1 MKFVSTGGQSPAADL
16 RTALTRGLAP
26 DGGLYLPER
35 MDPIG
40 ASTLEGL
47 QGQSFSVVSRTVARH
62 LLGSAI
68 PAADLDRI
76 VDAALNF
83 EVPLVALSDVRSE
96 NDVGH
101 RSDVGPGSQDWVAG
115 DGGSTGDDGSMDDL
129 YLLELFHGP
138 TLAFKD
144 VGARFMA
151 QLLGYLGGE
160 GEAPL
165 TILAATS
172 GDTGSAVAQ
181 AFLGVGGMRTVILF
195 PKGKV
200 TPLQE
205 RQFSTL
211 GGNVDVLEVDGTF
224 DDCQRLVKSAFLDPL
239 LDKVR
244 LSSANSINIGRLLPQ
259 IFYYVHAAAQLP
271 AGPAPLFSV
280 PSGNFGNLTAGL
292 MAKRLGVECRG
303 FVAVTNVND
312 VVPEYL
318 QTGVVR
324 PRPSIPTISNAM
336 DVGDPSNLARILS
349 LYGGDVDRLRADLIG
364 SVHDDDETRDCIAQ
378 VYRRTG
384 HVLDPHSAVGY
395 LGVEAGRRAF
405 GEGPCVIL
413 STAHPVKFREAVEPA
428 IGSSVP
434 VPERLAS
441 CLQAERHVTPIPPV
455 RSALRDFL
463 LEF

>member
-1 MKFVSTGGQSPAADL
+1 MRFVSTGGESPAADL

-35 MDPIG
+35 MEPID
-40 ASTLEGL
+40 ASILAGL
-47 QGQSFSVVSRTVARH
+47 RGQSFSVVSRAVARH
-62 LLGSAI
+62 LLGSTI
-68 PAADLDRI
+68 PAEDLDRI

-83 EVPLVALSDVRSE
+83 EVPLVALSDVGS
-96 NDVGH
+96 
-101 RSDVGPGSQDWVAG
+101 RSDD
-115 DGGSTGDDGSMDDL
+115 GSTGDDGSMDDL

-160 GEAPL
+160 GGAPL

-181 AFLGVGGMRTVILF
+181 AFFGVPDIRTVILF

-205 RQFSTL
+205 RQFTTL
-211 GGNVDVLEVDGTF
+211 GGNVHVLEVDGMF
-224 DDCQRLVKSAFLDPL
+224 DDCQRLVKSAFSDPL
-239 LDKVR
+239 LADEVR

-271 AGPAPLFSV
+271 AGSAPLFSV

-303 FVAVTNVND
+303 FVAATNVND

-318 QTGVVR
+318 RTGMVR
-324 PRPSIPTISNAM
+324 PRPSTPTISNAM
-336 DVGDPSNLARILS
+336 DVGDPSNLARILA
-349 LYGGDVDRLRADLIG
+349 LYGGDVDRLRADVIG

-384 HVLDPHSAVGY
+384 YVLDPHSAVGS

-405 GEGPCVIL
+405 GEGPCVVL
-413 STAHPVKFREAVEPA
+413 CTAHPVKFREAVEPV
-428 IGSSVP
+428 IGRSVP
-434 VPERLAS
+434 VPERLAAG
-441 CLQAERHVTPIPPV
+441 LQAERHVTPIPPET
-455 RSALRDFL
+455 SAVRDFL
-463 LEF
+463 RN